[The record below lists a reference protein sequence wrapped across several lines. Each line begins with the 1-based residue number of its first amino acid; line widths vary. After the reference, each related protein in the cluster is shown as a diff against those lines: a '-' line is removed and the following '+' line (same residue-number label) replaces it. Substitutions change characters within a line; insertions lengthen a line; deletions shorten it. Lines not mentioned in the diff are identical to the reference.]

1 MAFAAPAHAQD
12 PSAPGIDVHIR
23 MENLTENYVRGPDP
37 LSFVV
42 TRLRLN
48 YVLSANGSGVLASQ
62 RISNS
67 AQSIDQPFT
76 PGREPRGFTLVKGR
90 DGQPRMRVWAD
101 GLPREAA
108 VPARFIKG
116 DWNALAAGR
125 PVVLAAAVEDLQ
137 RAHGVA
143 TQLGKVVTTAL
154 RQRLENAIPFVTVR
168 IGDLVLRRLDVSEH
182 DVIINGSGRGLTVNY
197 PNAEISYNA
206 PVSIGG

>member
-1 MAFAAPAHAQD
+1 
-12 PSAPGIDVHIR
+12 
-23 MENLTENYVRGPDP
+23 MEGLTESYVRGPDP

-48 YVLSANGSGVLASQ
+48 YTLAANGSGVLATQ

-76 PGREPRGFTLVKGR
+76 PGREPRGFTLVQGR
-90 DGQPRMRVWAD
+90 DGQPRMRVWAE
-101 GLPREAA
+101 GLAREAA
-108 VPARFIKG
+108 VRARFIKG

-143 TQLGKVVTTAL
+143 NQLGKVVTTAL
-154 RQRLENAIPFVTVR
+154 RQRLENVIPFVTIR
-168 IGDLVLRRLDVSEH
+168 IGDLVLRRFDVSES
-182 DVIINGSGRGLTVNY
+182 DVVIEGSSRGLTVNY
-197 PNAEISYNA
+197 PDAEISYNA
-206 PVSIGG
+206 PVSVGG